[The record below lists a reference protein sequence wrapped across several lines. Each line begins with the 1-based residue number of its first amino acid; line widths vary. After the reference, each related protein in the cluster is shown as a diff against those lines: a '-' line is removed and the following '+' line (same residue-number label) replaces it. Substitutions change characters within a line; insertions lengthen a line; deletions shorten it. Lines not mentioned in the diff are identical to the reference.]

1 MKKQTYLNRTQINAL
16 VERSITIYNEKVQA
30 VNALREEENEERKAK
45 YKNKVE
51 MMLHDAD
58 CTAQQYRELVK
69 HLCDN
74 NDLYGIEKYK
84 SWSIDALCGKL
95 TQRERSAYD
104 PKGWQKEG
112 HPLHKVLEQM
122 RFELVMAP
130 AADFEKHI
138 AAMVSKINAMF
149 KDAK

>member
-1 MKKQTYLNRTQINAL
+1 MKKQAFLNRTQINAL
-16 VERSITIYNEKVQA
+16 VERSISIYNEKVQA
-30 VNALREEENEERKAK
+30 LNALREEESEERDAK

-51 MMLHDAD
+51 MMLLGAD

-74 NDLYGIEKYK
+74 DNGYGIDKYK
-84 SWSIDALCGKL
+84 SWSIDAICGKL
-95 TQRERSAYD
+95 TRRERSPYD
-104 PKGWQKEG
+104 PKSWQKEN

-138 AAMVSKINAMF
+138 AAMVGKINAMF
-149 KDAK
+149 K